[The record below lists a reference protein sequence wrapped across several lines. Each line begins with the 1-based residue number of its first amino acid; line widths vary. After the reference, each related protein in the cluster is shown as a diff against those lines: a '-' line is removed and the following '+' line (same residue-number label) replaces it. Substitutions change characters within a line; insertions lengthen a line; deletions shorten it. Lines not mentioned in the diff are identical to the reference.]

1 MLNNCNVISQ
11 EVERLQVETQ
21 DKNGIVAGSKESSK
35 VNCKDCRRKAPE
47 TV

>member
-1 MLNNCNVISQ
+1 MFNNCNVISQ

-35 VNCKDCRRKAPE
+35 VTSKDHRRKASE